1 MTFPANAKALLR
13 GDTGAGSR
21 RTKTME
27 WFGNTIA
34 VTMHELTQS
43 DCGETVMSR
52 AAYDWNVGKG
62 NFNVLRPGKGLGSY
76 ALIEY
81 HSLPQR
87 FKTRFEMKYGD
98 PEKIMKQEEIALP
111 ADPEARRYFAGI
123 DKDAYRLSN
132 GECLPEKK
140 QDEYTVN
147 ARVLNALREMLETQK
162 TMRRAYGNHTPVIW
176 SNIFA
181 AAEELRKAY
190 GHTLPKSEARLRDK
204 LRQYTR
210 EGYSCL
216 VSGKF
221 CNSNTLKITKAAGRQ
236 IVALRRCR
244 VPVYTTKQLF
254 EEFNRIAEKRG
265 WKPLASQSSLVQ
277 YLERPEVKPLWYD
290 AVYGELAAKQ
300 LFARRNKT
308 EMPTMRDSLWYGD
321 GTKLNLY
328 YKAVENGRMVVR
340 SVQVYEVIDAYSE
353 TLLGYSVSASENFD
367 AQFAAF
373 RMAIETA
380 GRKPYE
386 IVTDNQGGQ
395 QSKIARQFLASISR
409 ISRPTAP
416 YNGPSKSIESVFGRF
431 QSQVLHEDWRF
442 TGGNMSSKE
451 AWKINRE
458 FLEANKDKLF
468 TYEEMLAAYAAA
480 RCKWNAM
487 KHYDTGIAHEEM
499 YRASVNPDTEPVTN
513 LDMIDLFY
521 LTTERPSPFTAN
533 GITIQY
539 RNRKYTFEVL
549 TDDGQPDYAW
559 RRENTGREFFVR
571 FDPQRMDR
579 ALLYEQTPMGLRYET
594 VAYPYLAIRRN
605 IQEQQPGDMELIRLN
620 DEANKRERV
629 RRQIE
634 AHTLELEHG
643 VAPEQHGLRTP
654 ALKGISEKE
663 YERLADTVVLL
674 PAEPESEPISVGEYE
689 KMISNTDPVSI
700 FSRM

>member
-1 MTFPANAKALLR
+1 
-13 GDTGAGSR
+13 
-21 RTKTME
+21 
-27 WFGNTIA
+27 
-34 VTMHELTQS
+34 MHELTRS
-43 DCGETVMSR
+43 DDGEAVMSI
-52 AAYDWNVGKG
+52 AAYDWNVRKK
-62 NFNVLRPGKGLGSY
+62 NFAVLQRACRCKK

-81 HSLPQR
+81 HSLPER
-87 FKTRFEMKYGD
+87 FKTRFETKYGD
-98 PEKIMKQEEIALP
+98 PEKMMKQEELALS
-111 ADPEARRYFAGI
+111 ADPEARHYFAGI
-123 DKDAYRLSN
+123 DKDAYRLPN
-132 GECLPEKK
+132 GARLPEKK
-140 QDEYTVN
+140 QDEYTLN

-181 AAEELRKAY
+181 AAEELRTAY

-204 LRQYTR
+204 LRQYAR
-210 EGYSCL
+210 EGYGCL

-290 AVYGELAAKQ
+290 AVHGELAAKQ

-380 GRKPYE
+380 GHKPYE

-395 QSKIARQFLASISR
+395 QSKIARRFLASISR

-431 QSQVLHEDWRF
+431 QAQVLHGDWRF

-499 YRASVNPDTEPVTN
+499 YRASVNPDTEPVTD

-605 IQEQQPGDMELIRLN
+605 MQEQQPGDMELIRLN

-634 AHTLELEHG
+634 THTLELEHG